1 MARKMSAGEVCG
13 TAELGFGISAS
24 PAMSWLPD
32 NVMLEVLSFLSV
44 QDLIRSGRVCKRW
57 KRLVMDKSLWRHV
70 DLTPYKL
77 NSKIL
82 WHLVRRWL
90 GTSLQTLKVKG
101 LLNSVN
107 KQEFLTPAIL
117 QVIEKRYT
125 SLEKLHLEEINLRS
139 LIYECFPSSLKTL
152 ELYHCEIPMTWFRT
166 SPSKNKT
173 FPNLENLVLKNVSS
187 FTNHHLETICKQ
199 SSLKT
204 LYLSGIYR
212 VTDIGIQKAV
222 PYLKGLEHLKLH
234 DGDITDITLHL
245 IGCHL
250 KRLRTLALINFRS
263 LTDAGLSCL
272 SDIKTLEKLW
282 LEYCFHLTS
291 NCIIAVCVGLPS
303 LGYLN
308 LNGIIFE
315 GQGVDEIKKSLP
327 NCRITNFFSDVD
339 TIFKL

>member
-1 MARKMSAGEVCG
+1 MARKMSAGESCG
-13 TAELGFGISAS
+13 AAELGCGISVS

-32 NVMLEVLSFLSV
+32 SVLLEVLNFLPV

-57 KRLVMDKSLWRHV
+57 KRLVKDKSLWRHV

-82 WHLVRRWL
+82 WHLVRHWL
-90 GTSLQTLKVKG
+90 GTSLHTLKIKG
-101 LLNSVN
+101 LMYSVN
-107 KQEFLTPAIL
+107 KQEFLTPAVL
-117 QVIEKRYT
+117 QVIEKRYQ
-125 SLEKLHLEEINLRS
+125 SFENLHLEETNLRS
-139 LIYECFPSSLKTL
+139 LHYECFPSSLKTL
-152 ELYHCEIPMTWFRT
+152 ELYRCEIPLTWLRT
-166 SPSKNKT
+166 SPSKNKSL
-173 FPNLENLVLKNVSS
+173 PNLENLILRNVSS
-187 FTNHHLETICKQ
+187 FTNIHLETICKL

-204 LYLSGIYR
+204 LYLSGIFR

-234 DGDITDITLHL
+234 DGVITDITLHL

-250 KRLRTLALINFRS
+250 KHLRTLALLNFRS

-291 NCIIAVCVGLPS
+291 NCVVAVCVGLPS
-303 LGYLN
+303 LSHLN
-308 LNGIIFE
+308 LNGILFE
-315 GQGVDEIKKSLP
+315 GQGIDEIKKSLP
-327 NCRITNFFSDVD
+327 NCRITDSFSDVGA
-339 TIFKL
+339 IFKL